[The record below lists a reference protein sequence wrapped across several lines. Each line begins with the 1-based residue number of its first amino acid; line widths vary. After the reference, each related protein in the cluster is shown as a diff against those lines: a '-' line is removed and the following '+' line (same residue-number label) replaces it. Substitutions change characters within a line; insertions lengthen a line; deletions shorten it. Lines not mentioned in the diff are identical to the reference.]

1 MPSAIG
7 TSRLS
12 RPKTDESGPGTGTTV
27 RLIQTLEG
35 VEALRATWTAFLG
48 HRDADIDVY
57 QTILRRRPV
66 PTAPHIVLIERGGR
80 PDAILVGEASTT
92 RIAERIAYLTF
103 PVTRVRVLNFVYGAF
118 LGNQS
123 EENSRLIIS
132 ELERSLRHGD
142 ADLAILNYV
151 REDTP
156 LYQVASRLPSAM
168 MRDHFPTAQAHSL
181 MVLPDRPEDI
191 YARLSSEHRWKLR
204 RDAKRLR
211 AAFPELRVDR
221 FVGLDRLQQMTADTE
236 RVAAT
241 TYQRG
246 LGVGFSDTE
255 IIRELLGL
263 EATKGWLR
271 GYILY
276 LGEQPC
282 AFWIGCVYN
291 GVFLSEYLGHDPA
304 YAKNSPGTY
313 LLAHAME
320 ELCREGVKAIDFSI
334 GGSLYK
340 QRFGNQQWNES
351 TLYLYAPRWRG
362 LRVKAL
368 RTAAVLINST
378 AKKLLEKTNLEGR
391 VKKLWRKRVTQEHTH
406 TEAN

>member
-1 MPSAIG
+1 MVLFWG
-7 TSRLS
+7 T
-12 RPKTDESGPGTGTTV
+12 
-27 RLIQTLEG
+27 
-35 VEALRATWTAFLG
+35 
-48 HRDADIDVY
+48 
-57 QTILRRRPV
+57 
-66 PTAPHIVLIERGGR
+66 
-80 PDAILVGEASTT
+80 
-92 RIAERIAYLTF
+92 
-103 PVTRVRVLNFVYGAF
+103 
-118 LGNQS
+118 NQ
-123 EENSRLIIS
+123 ENSRLIIS

-282 AFWIGCVYN
+282 AFWIGRVYN
-291 GVFLSEYLGHDPA
+291 GVF
-304 YAKNSPGTY
+304 
-313 LLAHAME
+313 
-320 ELCREGVKAIDFSI
+320 
-334 GGSLYK
+334 
-340 QRFGNQQWNES
+340 
-351 TLYLYAPRWRG
+351 
-362 LRVKAL
+362 
-368 RTAAVLINST
+368 
-378 AKKLLEKTNLEGR
+378 
-391 VKKLWRKRVTQEHTH
+391 
-406 TEAN
+406 